1 MRYNSCNMKREEFEK
16 IAEETFDALPDPFR
30 KAIDNVRII
39 VEDFPSETMA
49 RRKGYRPATLL
60 LGLYEGIPLPRRGTE
75 YGMYPVVPDTI
86 TLYHGN
92 IEAVADSEE
101 DVPVIIRETLI
112 HEIGHYFG
120 MSEREIRAAG
130 Y

>member
-1 MRYNSCNMKREEFEK
+1 MRCDTSEMKREEFER
-16 IAEETFDALPDPFR
+16 IAGETLDSLPDPFR
-30 KAIDNVRII
+30 KAIDNVRIV
-39 VEDFPSETMA
+39 VEELPAESSV
-49 RRKGYRPATLL
+49 RRKGYRPGTLL
-60 LGLYEGIPLPRRGTE
+60 LGLYEGIPLTRRGTW
-75 YGMYPVVPDTI
+75 YGMSPVIPDTI

-92 IEAVADSEE
+92 IEAAARSEAE
-101 DVPVIIRETLI
+101 VPDIIRDTLI